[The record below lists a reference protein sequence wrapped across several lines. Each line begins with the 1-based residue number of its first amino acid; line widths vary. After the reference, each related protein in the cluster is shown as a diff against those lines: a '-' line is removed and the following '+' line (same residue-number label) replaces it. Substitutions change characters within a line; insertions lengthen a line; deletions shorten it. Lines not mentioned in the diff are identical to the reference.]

1 MAAGDPHGAPG
12 DDLVRL
18 LGAQQPRRPRCL
30 PGESSIQTHKHIM
43 LYTYAPVSITG
54 GYPTFMAYPALEV
67 RACARGL

>member
-30 PGESSIQTHKHIM
+30 PGESSIQTHTKNYIYHSM
-43 LYTYAPVSITG
+43 YAPVSVTG
-54 GYPTFMAYPALEV
+54 DTPL
-67 RACARGL
+67 L